1 MNIKFKRTE
10 FILYV
15 FLVFTVTFD
24 QFNASLLNT
33 IILYLQLF
41 IYYVYTKNNRWCILL
56 TNKLYFIMPIRAEDH
71 FITGSQK
78 YSICGEK
85 YFGFDNV

>member
-41 IYYVYTKNNRWCILL
+41 IYYVYTKNNR
-56 TNKLYFIMPIRAEDH
+56 
-71 FITGSQK
+71 
-78 YSICGEK
+78 
-85 YFGFDNV
+85 

>member
-1 MNIKFKRTE
+1 MIDFFHNSVMNIKFKRTE

-24 QFNASLLNT
+24 QFNASLLYR

-41 IYYVYTKNNRWCILL
+41 IYYVYTKNNR
-56 TNKLYFIMPIRAEDH
+56 
-71 FITGSQK
+71 
-78 YSICGEK
+78 
-85 YFGFDNV
+85 